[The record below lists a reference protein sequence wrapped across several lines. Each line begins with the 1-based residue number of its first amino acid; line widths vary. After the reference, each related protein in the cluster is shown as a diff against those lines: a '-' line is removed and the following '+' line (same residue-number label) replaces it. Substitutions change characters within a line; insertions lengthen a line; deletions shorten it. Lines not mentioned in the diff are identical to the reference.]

1 MNAKEAKIIV
11 LKKKL
16 DNKDFYDQIIKD
28 IKAAAEDEN
37 SKLVVDVTSLSRS
50 DFFLICDILSLHEY
64 KRYSTVHNRIIDKL
78 TICW

>member
-37 SKLVVDVTSLSRS
+37 IKLEVDVTSLSRG
-50 DFFLICDILSLHEY
+50 DFFLICNILSLHEY
-64 KRYSTVHNRIIDKL
+64 QRHSIVHNKKIAKL
-78 TICW
+78 TIYW

>member
-16 DNKDFYDQIIKD
+16 DNKDFYNQIIKD
-28 IKAAAEDEN
+28 IKAAAEDEI

-50 DFFLICDILSLHEY
+50 DFFLICDILRLHEY
-64 KRYSTVHNRIIDKL
+64 ERYSTVHNKRIDKL

>member
-37 SKLVVDVTSLSRS
+37 IKLEVDVTSLSRD
-50 DFFLICDILSLHEY
+50 DFFLICNILSLHEY
-64 KRYSTVHNRIIDKL
+64 QRYSTVHNKRIDKL